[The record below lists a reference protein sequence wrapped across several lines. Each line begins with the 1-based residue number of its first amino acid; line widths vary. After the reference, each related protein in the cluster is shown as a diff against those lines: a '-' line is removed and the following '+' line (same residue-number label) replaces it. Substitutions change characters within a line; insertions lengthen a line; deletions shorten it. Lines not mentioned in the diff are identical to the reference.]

1 MLCSYS
7 EASRFLGWKSR
18 ATLYRLR
25 RDGWLK
31 DYEETIE
38 GKRYLDM
45 KPSGKDSLAR
55 HCMGLLAYRRTNI
68 EIIDFDPDEY
78 LNELAK
84 QLAASPKPA

>member
-1 MLCSYS
+1 
-7 EASRFLGWKSR
+7 
-18 ATLYRLR
+18 
-25 RDGWLK
+25 
-31 DYEETIE
+31 
-38 GKRYLDM
+38 M

-55 HCMGLLAYRRTNI
+55 HCMGVLAYRSTNI

>member
-7 EASRFLGWKSR
+7 EASRLLGWKSR

-38 GKRYLDM
+38 SKRYLDM

-55 HCMGLLAYRRTNI
+55 HCKSVLAYRRTNI

-78 LNELAK
+78 LSELAK
-84 QLAASPKPA
+84 

>member
-1 MLCSYS
+1 M
-7 EASRFLGWKSR
+7 
-18 ATLYRLR
+18 
-25 RDGWLK
+25 
-31 DYEETIE
+31 IE

-78 LNELAK
+78 LNDLAK
-84 QLAASPKPA
+84 QIAATSKPA